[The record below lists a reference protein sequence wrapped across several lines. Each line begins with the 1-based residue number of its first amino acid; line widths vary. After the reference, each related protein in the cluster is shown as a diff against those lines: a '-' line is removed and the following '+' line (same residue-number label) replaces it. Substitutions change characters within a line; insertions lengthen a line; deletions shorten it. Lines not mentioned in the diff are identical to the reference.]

1 MLSLPLLAE
10 GLQLVHI
17 FGMFAD
23 NEMESIL
30 EIQIIV
36 GIMNGY
42 NFHFLQHY
50 SLFLLFFHIYD
61 FCVFI
66 CIKN

>member
-1 MLSLPLLAE
+1 MLSLPLLTVAS
-10 GLQLVHI
+10 QQFHI
-17 FGMFAD
+17 CGMFGD
-23 NEMESIL
+23 NKMQSVLEM
-30 EIQIIV
+30 QIIV

-42 NFHFLQHY
+42 NLYFLQHY
-50 SLFLLFFHIYD
+50 SLSVLFFHIYG